1 MKPTTFAQAASIYH
15 RFYNNLEHVEYD
27 EFAIASAAIFL
38 ASKVNEDPIRL
49 KDVINVTQVT
59 LDRDE
64 WNNEVANDGWLLRIR
79 DTVIQCEMF
88 IIRVLHFLP
97 YTRLPHFFLLN
108 YLSTLENCLPD
119 EVKSQT
125 PLAKCAM
132 SLLQDFYFS
141 PSIVRHKPEE
151 AAVAILVLT
160 CQIYGLKV
168 PLTEDTE
175 NWYRSFC
182 PETRIDTIWE
192 IIDDIMKIYEIKE

>member
-64 WNNEVANDGWLLRIR
+64 WQNEVANDGWLLRIR
-79 DTVIQCEMF
+79 DTIIQCEMF

-108 YLSTLENCLPD
+108 YLSTLENSLTD

-132 SLLQDFYFS
+132 SLLQDYYFS
-141 PSIVRHKPEE
+141 SSIVRHKPEDV
-151 AAVAILVLT
+151 AVSILVFT
-160 CQIYGLKV
+160 SQIYGLEI
-168 PLTEDTE
+168 PLTDHAD
-175 NWYRSFC
+175 NWYQSFC
-182 PETRIDTIWE
+182 PDTQVDTIWE
-192 IIDDIMKIYEIKE
+192 VIDDIMKVYEIKE